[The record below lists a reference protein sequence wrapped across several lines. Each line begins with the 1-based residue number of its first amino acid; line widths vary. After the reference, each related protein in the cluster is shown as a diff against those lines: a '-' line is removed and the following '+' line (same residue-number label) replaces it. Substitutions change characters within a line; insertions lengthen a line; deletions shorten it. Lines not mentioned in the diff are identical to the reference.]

1 MANGQPKP
9 TFYVAVFVVI
19 LGLVGLALYRYGAI
33 GTRNQTAQISGDELK
48 QMQKGAEAPDA
59 SGITTKKEYNYVPA
73 TKLPEVKGISNY
85 TAMSD
90 RTVRFAIN
98 VWAGWAPII
107 YANNGLKAGKVWKTP
122 SGKDFKVE
130 LVLIDDP
137 VAMRDAYAAGSIQ
150 VGWATLD
157 MVPLFMEGLRK
168 DSRVMPRIYQQVDWS
183 NGGDGIVVRDTVK
196 TIADLRGKTVVLAQ
210 NSPSHFF
217 VLNALI
223 NGGVQP
229 AEVTFKFTQD
239 AFQAAAA
246 FNADKNLAGVVS
258 WAPDIY
264 NLEKVK
270 GNKIIVNTATAN
282 KLIADV
288 WFARADFAKDNPD
301 IMEGIVRGIFD
312 GMQELKVQDAK
323 QKVSKLMASG
333 YSIPESDALGM
344 LGDAHSTNY
353 AENRE
358 FFLNQNNPTNF
369 ERTWNTAYFLYKK
382 INAVTQQTAFDQV
395 MDFSIIQKLA
405 AEPKYASQKNEYDIQ
420 FAPATAGSVQGEKDE
435 ILTKTVVIHFFP
447 NSWDL
452 NKKVTRTGRQRQGG
466 RGALRPQR
474 RVRHRGGRQARRAVW
489 RRADRDRRPLGRV
502 DARPGAEEPGAGA
515 VAQPRELRQGGAGT
529 EVPDAAAE
537 PVLDRRH
544 RLGSAGRRLG
554 SGERGE
560 EPPGRGQGLPG
571 RVDDREVMVRP
582 RFSSLMDLRQATPQ
596 PLRSLAGVLTMG
608 IVLLVWWF
616 VTSGSVAEERI
627 VSPAQ
632 LPSPVEVIRSF
643 PSLLNERNL
652 VASIAASMR
661 RVLVGFALA
670 IVVGVPLGVLSG
682 SWRVF
687 EAGGAP
693 FALFGRNVPIAAL
706 IPLTLMWFGI
716 DETQKVMFIF
726 IACVPFVYSSTVT
739 AIGSVPDRYVETA
752 QTLGASELQIVGK
765 VLVPLALPDVYN
777 SLRQL
782 FGLAF
787 GYIMLAEV
795 VNSEFGLGKLLMDS
809 QRRAIPQH
817 VILILFIISLLA
829 YGIDRLLL
837 WFQRGLF
844 PYRVAEA

>member
-9 TFYVAVFVVI
+9 AFYAAVFIVI

-33 GTRNQTAQISGDELK
+33 GSRNQTGQISGDELK

-85 TAMSD
+85 TPLTD

-122 SGKDFKVE
+122 TGKDFKVE

-137 VAMRDAYAAGSIQ
+137 IAMRDAFAAGNVQI
-150 VGWATLD
+150 GWATLD

-183 NGGDGIVVRDTVK
+183 NGGDGIVVRDTIK
-196 TIADLRGKTVVLAQ
+196 TMNDLRGKTVVLAQ
-210 NSPSHFF
+210 NSPSHYFL
-217 VLNALI
+217 LNALI

-229 AEVTFKFTQD
+229 AEVNFKFTQD

-270 GNKIIVNTATAN
+270 GNKIIVTTATAN

-312 GMQELKVQDAK
+312 GMQDLKAQDAK
-323 QKVSKLMASG
+323 QKVSKLMSAG

-382 INAVTQQTAFDQV
+382 INAVTQQTPFDQV

-405 AEPKYASQKNEYDIQ
+405 GDQKYASQKNEYDIQ
-420 FAPATAGSVQGEKDE
+420 FAPATAGSVQGEKEE

-452 NKKVTRTGRQRQGG
+452 NKKVTRTGDNGKE
-466 RGALRPQR
+466 
-474 RVRHRGGRQARRAVW
+474 V
-489 RRADRDRRPLGRV
+489 
-502 DARPGAEEPGAGA
+502 EELYDPN
-515 VAQPRELRQGGAGT
+515 VAFVVE
-529 EVPDAAAE
+529 EV
-537 PVLDRRH
+537 
-544 RLGSAGRRLG
+544 GK
-554 SGERGE
+554 
-560 EPPGRGQGLPG
+560 
-571 RVDDREVMVRP
+571 
-582 RFSSLMDLRQATPQ
+582 
-596 PLRSLAGVLTMG
+596 LAGQYG
-608 IVLLVWWF
+608 
-616 VTSGSVAEERI
+616 AARI
-627 VSPAQ
+627 VI
-632 LPSPVEVIRSF
+632 EGHTD
-643 PSLLNERNL
+643 
-652 VASIAASMR
+652 ASMR
-661 RVLVGFALA
+661 GQVPKSLVQELSLNRANSVKEALVRKFPTLQPNQFSTAGIGWDRPADDSDQANAAKNRRVEVKVYPAES
-670 IVVGVPLGVLSG
+670 SG
-682 SWRVF
+682 
-687 EAGGAP
+687 
-693 FALFGRNVPIAAL
+693 
-706 IPLTLMWFGI
+706 T
-716 DETQKVMFIF
+716 K
-726 IACVPFVYSSTVT
+726 
-739 AIGSVPDRYVETA
+739 
-752 QTLGASELQIVGK
+752 
-765 VLVPLALPDVYN
+765 
-777 SLRQL
+777 
-782 FGLAF
+782 
-787 GYIMLAEV
+787 
-795 VNSEFGLGKLLMDS
+795 
-809 QRRAIPQH
+809 
-817 VILILFIISLLA
+817 
-829 YGIDRLLL
+829 
-837 WFQRGLF
+837 
-844 PYRVAEA
+844 